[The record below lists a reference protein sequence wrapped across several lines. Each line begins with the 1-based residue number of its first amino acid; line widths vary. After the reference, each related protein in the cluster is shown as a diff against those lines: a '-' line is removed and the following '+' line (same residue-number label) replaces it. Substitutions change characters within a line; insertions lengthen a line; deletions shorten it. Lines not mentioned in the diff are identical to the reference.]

1 MSGSELFWSSGT
13 WLFVVGQVL
22 VLVIVGVIYAYQ
34 ARREQ
39 EALGGGRR

>member
-1 MSGSELFWSSGT
+1 MSGSELFWRSGT
-13 WLFVVGQVL
+13 WLFVVGQLV

-39 EALGGGRR
+39 EALQRRG

>member
-13 WLFVVGQVL
+13 WLFVLGQVL
-22 VLVIVGVIYAYQ
+22 VLVIVSVIYVYQ